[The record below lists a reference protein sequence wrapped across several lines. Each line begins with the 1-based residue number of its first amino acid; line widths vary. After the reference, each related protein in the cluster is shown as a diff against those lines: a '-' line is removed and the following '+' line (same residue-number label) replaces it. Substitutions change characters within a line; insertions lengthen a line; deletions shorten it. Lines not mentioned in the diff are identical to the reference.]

1 MERLL
6 AKKGIELVSHI
17 DEYGARV
24 SYAFTEEMLKQRI
37 VVVLTE
43 YSSEWYYDYEEG
55 TEEEWD
61 TEEWEAAEEAEEA
74 VEEED
79 EEAYEEEEW
88 EEGEDAY
95 EEDEE
100 WHGEGGGET
109 TVAVVFTKE
118 NVSWDCTIC
127 VDERPVVPVIYLY
140 TIIKELTEII
150 AASDAEGLADDLAS
164 ISTGVS
170 ISSEYE
176 DDSEFSQQ
184 IFALAAEHIDKAT
197 SLYQEKKAAL

>member
-61 TEEWEAAEEAEEA
+61 TEEWEAAEETEEAAEE
-74 VEEED
+74 
-79 EEAYEEEEW
+79 EEAEDEEW
-88 EEGEDAY
+88 EEEDGEEGY

-100 WHGEGGGET
+100 WQGEGGGET
-109 TVAVVFTKE
+109 TVAVVFTKD

-127 VDERPVVPVIYLY
+127 VDERPIVPVIYLY

-150 AASDAEGLADDLAS
+150 TASDAEGLADDLAS

-184 IFALAAEHIDKAT
+184 IFALATEHIDKAT
-197 SLYQEKKAAL
+197 SLYQEKKATL

>member
-43 YSSEWYYDYEEG
+43 YSSEWYYDYAEG

-61 TEEWEAAEEAEEA
+61 TEEWEAAEETEEAAEE
-74 VEEED
+74 
-79 EEAYEEEEW
+79 EEAEDEEW
-88 EEGEDAY
+88 EEEDGEEGY

-100 WHGEGGGET
+100 WQGEGGGET
-109 TVAVVFTKE
+109 TVAVVFTKD

-127 VDERPVVPVIYLY
+127 VDERPIVPVIYLY

-150 AASDAEGLADDLAS
+150 TASNAEGLADDLAS

-184 IFALAAEHIDKAT
+184 IFALATEHIDKAT
-197 SLYQEKKAAL
+197 SLYQEKKATL